1 MSQAPIDKSTID
13 QVNRL
18 LAQTG
23 ERERLKDM
31 LRSKLVECGWTDRV
45 QTECFSNKII
55 LYLSFLIFYL
65 DEIKSKGVDKIS
77 PQELYE
83 NMSIKAKGTNIKLD
97 RSLFIFTHIC
107 SYNS

>member
-45 QTECFSNKII
+45 QTECFSKPTNNFYPS
-55 LYLSFLIFYL
+55 LNALPSFFS

-83 NMSIKAKGTNIKLD
+83 NMSIKAKGTNFNVL
-97 RSLFIFTHIC
+97 RNHYLSL
-107 SYNS
+107 

>member
-45 QTECFSNKII
+45 QTECFSKKIEFFT
-55 LYLSFLIFYL
+55 LLLI
-65 DEIKSKGVDKIS
+65 SIS
-77 PQELYE
+77 
-83 NMSIKAKGTNIKLD
+83 AFFC
-97 RSLFIFTHIC
+97 R
-107 SYNS
+107 